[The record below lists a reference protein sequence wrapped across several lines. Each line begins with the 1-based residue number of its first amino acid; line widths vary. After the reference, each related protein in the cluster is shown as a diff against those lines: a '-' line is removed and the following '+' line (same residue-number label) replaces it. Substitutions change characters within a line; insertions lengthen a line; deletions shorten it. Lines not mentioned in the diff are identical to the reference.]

1 MENVQ
6 IVAQGLTQ
14 GYPLL
19 LVSILDHV
27 GRLVSI
33 LRDPQRYL
41 KFAKRSPPSIY
52 ESASEF
58 GLELGDVHFAL

>member
-6 IVAQGLTQ
+6 IVPQGLTQ
-14 GYPLL
+14 GYPSMLA
-19 LVSILDHV
+19 SILDHA

-41 KFAKRSPPSIY
+41 KFAERSPPSIY
-52 ESASEF
+52 ESASE
-58 GLELGDVHFAL
+58 LRLDPENVHMAP